1 MESEKIRSRKWYPY
15 AVASCIAVAFYVLLT
30 HLDVVGGAIGTFIG
44 YFKAVILGCVLAY
57 LMNPLARWYQGH
69 ALKSVRK
76 QPVRWTLSVALALIT
91 ALLFLLVLLGML
103 IPQIV
108 GSIATFAQN
117 FNGYAASLQG
127 ILNSVNLPLAGT
139 ALDPAGLHALSEN
152 VLSEI
157 SEFLSNNAGRILSA
171 TAGAGKNIFT
181 WVIALILSVYLLSAK
196 EALKTG
202 ALRLMRALLRS
213 RRAELVTEYF
223 RRCDAILISF
233 VVQSLMESLLV
244 GAMNAIV
251 MLLFRMQYVGLI
263 SVVVGVTNLIP
274 TFGPIIGGVIGA
286 FVLLL
291 VNPIHAV
298 IFVLFT
304 FALQFIDGYV
314 IKPRLFGN
322 SLGVSGLL
330 ILVAGI
336 VGGNMFGILGV
347 LLAIPAAA
355 ILNFTYQDYL
365 LPALERRNGQ

>member
-30 HLDVVGGAIGTFIG
+30 HLDVVGEAIGTFIG

-152 VLSEI
+152 ALSEI

-286 FVLLL
+286 FVLVL

>member
-286 FVLLL
+286 FVLVL

>member
-152 VLSEI
+152 ALSEI

-286 FVLLL
+286 FVLVL

-365 LPALERRNGQ
+365 LPALERRNEQ

>member
-196 EALKTG
+196 EALKAG

-213 RRAELVTEYF
+213 RRAELVTKYF

-286 FVLLL
+286 FVLVL

>member
-1 MESEKIRSRKWYPY
+1 M
-15 AVASCIAVAFYVLLT
+15 
-30 HLDVVGGAIGTFIG
+30 
-44 YFKAVILGCVLAY
+44 
-57 LMNPLARWYQGH
+57 
-69 ALKSVRK
+69 
-76 QPVRWTLSVALALIT
+76 
-91 ALLFLLVLLGML
+91 
-103 IPQIV
+103 
-108 GSIATFAQN
+108 
-117 FNGYAASLQG
+117 
-127 ILNSVNLPLAGT
+127 
-139 ALDPAGLHALSEN
+139 
-152 VLSEI
+152 SEI

-196 EALKTG
+196 EALKAG

-213 RRAELVTEYF
+213 RRAELVTKYF

-286 FVLLL
+286 FVLVL

>member
-30 HLDVVGGAIGTFIG
+30 HLDAVGGAIGTFIG

-196 EALKTG
+196 EALKAG

-213 RRAELVTEYF
+213 RRAELVTKYF

-286 FVLLL
+286 FVLVL

>member
-152 VLSEI
+152 ALSEI

-196 EALKTG
+196 ETLKTG

-286 FVLLL
+286 FVLVL